1 MSGIM
6 NSQIRGGNN
15 NESRN
20 QEGCSSKFQKMELT
34 FSVVME
40 VSVISAKIGSIH
52 GSADEGLVGAESNAW
67 DSNPMAKVDCDVML
81 DNYEGTRLES

>member
-1 MSGIM
+1 M

-34 FSVVME
+34 FSVAMG
-40 VSVISAKIGSIH
+40 VSIISAEIGSIH
-52 GSADEGLVGAESNAW
+52 GSVDEGSVGAESNAW
-67 DSNPMAKVDCDVML
+67 DSNPAPKVDCDVML